1 MANVYQKGEW
11 IYNTFTTPTGTE
23 TYKIKAEKTDECWI
37 RIENGQLVTT
47 HYTIK
52 KGRGKNENTHS
63 NRK

>member
-1 MANVYQKGEW
+1 MANAYQKGEW

-47 HYTIK
+47 HYNTKRRK
-52 KGRGKNENTHS
+52 KDD
-63 NRK
+63 